1 MIYALQN
8 KIFSNIIMPGL
19 RKSLKPILRLIKQN
33 KPNKQN
39 KSRKSHSLSLSP
51 INLSPESGYSVRVRR
66 AKRNVNKIV
75 DKLNIP
81 DADKLLSTANT
92 LAMQASQ
99 FRVKPAAKPSSTNSS
114 DALKEKQAEIDL
126 MNEMNTKNPKY
137 IGTVK
142 RRGGKQKNNKTKKL
156 A

>member
-1 MIYALQN
+1 
-8 KIFSNIIMPGL
+8 MPGL

-51 INLSPESGYSVRVRR
+51 TNLSPESAYSVRVRR
-66 AKRNVNKIV
+66 AKRDVHKIL
-75 DKLNIP
+75 DKLDMP
-81 DADKLLSTANT
+81 DVDNLLSKATN
-92 LAMQASQ
+92 LSVQADQ
-99 FRVKPAAKPSSTNSS
+99 LFRKKPVVKPISANSS
-114 DALKEKQAEIDL
+114 EKLKEKQTEIDL
-126 MNEMNTKNPKY
+126 LNEMNANDPKY

-142 RRGGKQKNNKTKKL
+142 RRGGKRKNNKTKKR

>member
-1 MIYALQN
+1 MFKN

-19 RKSLKPILRLIKQN
+19 RKSLRPLLRLIKQ
-33 KPNKQN
+33 NKQN

-51 INLSPESGYSVRVRR
+51 INLSPGSAYSVRVKR
-66 AKRNVNKIV
+66 AKLNVNKIV

-81 DADKLLSTANT
+81 DAEKLLSTTNN

-99 FRVKPAAKPSSTNSS
+99 FRRKPVVNPVSANSS
-114 DALKEKQAEIDL
+114 EKLKEKQTEIDL
-126 MNEMNTKNPKY
+126 LNEMNAKDPKY

-142 RRGGKQKNNKTKKL
+142 NRGGKRKNNKTKKR